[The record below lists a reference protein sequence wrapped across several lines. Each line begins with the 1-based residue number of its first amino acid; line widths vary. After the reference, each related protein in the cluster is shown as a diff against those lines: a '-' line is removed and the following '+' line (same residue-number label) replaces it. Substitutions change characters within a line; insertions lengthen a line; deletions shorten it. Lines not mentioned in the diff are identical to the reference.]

1 MSHGLFLRLRLE
13 LRLNWGSC
21 FLADE
26 ADGRNVIC
34 QFVRNARRGWAP
46 GGGGGGEGQELRG
59 VAGKPP
65 LCSRAAR
72 APRGLGLGFW
82 FVSCAHPPGSV
93 GNRTPEF
100 YFLMQREAELNEN
113 SEMEPR
119 PRCPWAPAAL
129 EREAGLSGRA
139 PFRLSSGLSS
149 ATPRSQD
156 SSLFT
161 GLSVPGCAP
170 SGLSVGRP
178 CSGGP
183 GVSSAEPRMFCA
195 AAGTQPAGQGG
206 D

>member
-1 MSHGLFLRLRLE
+1 M
-13 LRLNWGSC
+13 
-21 FLADE
+21 
-26 ADGRNVIC
+26 
-34 QFVRNARRGWAP
+34 
-46 GGGGGGEGQELRG
+46 
-59 VAGKPP
+59 AGKPP

-100 YFLMQREAELNEN
+100 YFLMQREAELNEK
-113 SEMEPR
+113 SENGASTEMPLGAR
-119 PRCPWAPAAL
+119 RLGAGGWSLWACAL
-129 EREAGLSGRA
+129 PPVLGAQLCDAEEAGL
-139 PFRLSSGLSS
+139 
-149 ATPRSQD
+149 
-156 SSLFT
+156 
-161 GLSVPGCAP
+161 VPLHGSFCPWSAP

>member
-1 MSHGLFLRLRLE
+1 M
-13 LRLNWGSC
+13 
-21 FLADE
+21 
-26 ADGRNVIC
+26 
-34 QFVRNARRGWAP
+34 
-46 GGGGGGEGQELRG
+46 
-59 VAGKPP
+59 AGKPP

-100 YFLMQREAELNEN
+100 YFLMQREAELNEK
-113 SEMEPR
+113 SEIEPR
-119 PRCPWAPAAL
+119 PRCPCAPAAL

-195 AAGTQPAGQGG
+195 AAGTQPAGQGETELSPRQR
-206 D
+206 DTPPPLSLPRPLP